1 MNKKHNILKLSIRK
15 KLVSLAVILLLIPTL
30 FFRVTGS
37 IYILFIFN
45 LLGLLIM
52 IIFSNKIQRSIII
65 LLNYVKEIEEGNYGT
80 SISEEALNREDEI
93 GLLARAIENM
103 KNQLNENFKKIY
115 LQNKALEEEVRE
127 RKKDQENINYL
138 KRYDALTGLLQKS
151 AFIEILEDDITRA
164 KQKNIFIGIMT
175 LGLDDFRFINEAMG
189 HMSGDEVLVEV
200 SKRLREQIKNVNA
213 LSRITGDEFA
223 IIVDNI
229 LNIDQ
234 VVDTADKLLKVFSE
248 PFMVQGKEI
257 FITASIGIT
266 VYPLDGTNPEILIK
280 NATSAQN
287 HVKKNGKNNYQIYS
301 KKMNENAYE
310 MLEMIT
316 YLKHAVENNEFVLHY
331 QPQVSMKTGNI
342 TGVEALIRWEHPKLG
357 LVYPDKFIPL
367 AEKTGIIL
375 PMSEWVIK
383 EACEQNKKW
392 HEEGNKDLLV
402 SVNLS
407 AVQFNKKDLSNTI
420 KRILKCTGLSPN
432 YLEIEITEGMLMEN
446 IEQAVQILTEL
457 KEIGVQI
464 AIDDF
469 GTGYSSLSYLR
480 EFPIDRLKI
489 DRSFIMGIPSE
500 DNGSIANIII
510 ELAKTLNLKV
520 IAEGVETE
528 THMNFLKSKNCDEMQ
543 GYYFSKPVPPE
554 KISQLLAEER
564 E

>member
-1 MNKKHNILKLSIRK
+1 MNTKHKIFKLSIRK
-15 KLVSLAVILLLIPTL
+15 KLVILAVILLLIPNL
-30 FFRVTGS
+30 FFSMTS
-37 IYILFIFN
+37 STYILFMFN

-52 IIFSNKIQRSIII
+52 IIFSNKIRKPIII
-65 LLNYVKEIEEGNYGT
+65 LASYIKEIEKGNYI
-80 SISEEALNREDEI
+80 SIPEEVLNRQDEI
-93 GLLARAIENM
+93 GLLASSIENM
-103 KNQLNENFKKIY
+103 KNQLIKNLKKIY
-115 LQNKALEEEVRE
+115 LQNKALEEEIRE
-127 RKKDQENINYL
+127 RKRDQENINYL

-164 KQKNIFIGIMT
+164 KKDNSFIGVMT

-189 HMSGDEVLVEV
+189 HMAGDEILVQV
-200 SKRLREQIKNVNA
+200 SKRLKKQIKNLNA

-234 VVDTADKLLKVFSE
+234 LVYIANELLEIFSE
-248 PFMVQGKEI
+248 PFIIQGKEI
-257 FITASIGIT
+257 FMTASIGIT
-266 VYPLDGTNPEILIK
+266 VYPLDGMNAEMLIK
-280 NATSAQN
+280 NAVSAQN
-287 HVKKNGKNNYQIYS
+287 HVKENRKNNYQIYS

-316 YLKHAVENNEFVLHY
+316 YLKYAIENEEFVLYY
-331 QPQVSMKTGNI
+331 QPQVNIKTGNI

-357 LVYPDKFIPL
+357 LIYPDKFIPL

-375 PMSEWVIK
+375 PISEWTIK
-383 EACEQNKKW
+383 KACEQNKKW
-392 HEEGNKDLLV
+392 HDEGYKDLMV

-407 AVQFNKKDLSNTI
+407 AVEFNKKNLSKTI
-420 KRILKCTGLSPN
+420 KKILKSTGLSPN
-432 YLEIEITEGMLMEN
+432 YLEVEITERMLMEN

-457 KEIGVQI
+457 KEIGVQV

-469 GTGYSSLSYLR
+469 GTGYSSLAYLR

-528 THMNFLKSKNCDEMQ
+528 NHINFLREKNCDEVQ
-543 GYYFSKPVPPE
+543 GYYFSKPVPPG
-554 KISQLLAEER
+554 KVSQLLAKER
-564 E
+564 K

>member
-1 MNKKHNILKLSIRK
+1 
-15 KLVSLAVILLLIPTL
+15 
-30 FFRVTGS
+30 
-37 IYILFIFN
+37 
-45 LLGLLIM
+45 M
-52 IIFSNKIQRSIII
+52 IIFSNKIRKPIII
-65 LLNYVKEIEEGNYGT
+65 LASYIKEIEKGNYI
-80 SISEEALNREDEI
+80 SIPEEVLNRQDEI
-93 GLLARAIENM
+93 GLLASSIENM
-103 KNQLNENFKKIY
+103 KNQLIKNLKKIY
-115 LQNKALEEEVRE
+115 LQNKALEEEIRE
-127 RKKDQENINYL
+127 RKRDQENINYF

-164 KQKNIFIGIMT
+164 KKDNSFIGVMT

-189 HMSGDEVLVEV
+189 HMAGDEILVQV
-200 SKRLREQIKNVNA
+200 SKRLKKQIKNLNA

-234 VVDTADKLLKVFSE
+234 LVYIANELLEIFSE
-248 PFMVQGKEI
+248 PFIIQGKEI
-257 FITASIGIT
+257 FMTASIGIT
-266 VYPLDGTNPEILIK
+266 VYPLDGMNAEMLIK
-280 NATSAQN
+280 NAVSAQN
-287 HVKKNGKNNYQIYS
+287 HVKENGKNNYQIYS

-316 YLKHAVENNEFVLHY
+316 YLKYAIENEEFVLYY
-331 QPQVSMKTGNI
+331 QPQVNIKTGNI

-357 LVYPDKFIPL
+357 LIYPDKFIPL

-375 PMSEWVIK
+375 PISEWTIK
-383 EACEQNKKW
+383 KACEQNKKW
-392 HEEGNKDLLV
+392 HDEGYKDLMV

-407 AVQFNKKDLSNTI
+407 AVEFNKKNLSKTI
-420 KRILKCTGLSPN
+420 KKILKSTGLSPN
-432 YLEIEITEGMLMEN
+432 YLEVEITERMLMEN

-457 KEIGVQI
+457 KEIGVQV

-469 GTGYSSLSYLR
+469 GTGYSSLAYLR

-528 THMNFLKSKNCDEMQ
+528 NHINFLREKNCDEVQ
-543 GYYFSKPVPPE
+543 GYYFSKPVPPG
-554 KISQLLAEER
+554 KVSQLLAKER
-564 E
+564 K